1 MKEVLRLDHVSKSFV
16 GVKAMQDISFDL
28 RAGEVHCLCGENGAG
43 KSTLIK
49 VLSGAHQPDAGV
61 IYFEGEQ
68 VTLTPHLA
76 LALGIQTIYQEHIIF
91 DSLSVME
98 NIFMGLEVARSGFLD
113 RREMRRQTVEV
124 LQYLKADISP
134 ETIMGRLSSG
144 QQKTVEIAKGL
155 VFKRKAIIL
164 DEPTAS
170 FSAAEIDNLLDII
183 RTVRASG
190 IGIIYISHHLEE
202 VFRIA
207 DRVTVLR
214 DGRKV
219 SHYEIQGLTKAQL
232 IKDMVGRDPS
242 TFYQREPV
250 PVGEVVFE
258 ARDVSGNGVRNVSFQ
273 LHRGEILGFS
283 GMTGSG
289 RSELMEV
296 LFGHAR
302 LDAGE
307 IRINGRKV
315 RHASPKQSIRGRMC
329 FITEDRQAT
338 GLFLEQTIASNVMV
352 ANMVVNRSFLAIP
365 ANDVQTG
372 ESFIRRLSI
381 KARDARVRVA
391 NLSGGNQQKVV
402 LAKWFN
408 TDGEIFIFDEPTR
421 GIDVASKQEIY
432 QLMVGLL
439 KEGKAIIMVSSDMP
453 EVISMSDRVAVMK
466 NGEMVGLFG
475 KEQLTEENILT
486 YSIGDMAV

>member
-1 MKEVLRLDHVSKSFV
+1 MKELLRLDHVSKSFV
-16 GVKAMQDISFDL
+16 GVKAMQDVSFDL
-28 RAGEVHCLCGENGAG
+28 RSGQVHCLCGENGAG

-49 VLSGAHQPDAGV
+49 VLSGAHQPDEGA
-61 IYFEGEQ
+61 IYFEGSK

-76 LALGIQTIYQEHIIF
+76 LALGIQTIYQEHIVF

-98 NIFMGLEVARSGFLD
+98 NIFMGSEVERGGLLQ

-124 LQYLKADISP
+124 LRTLKADILP

-155 VFKRKAIIL
+155 VFRRKVIIL

-170 FSAAEIDNLLDII
+170 FSATEIDNLLEII

-190 IGIIYISHHLEE
+190 IGVIYISHHLEE

-219 SHYEIQGLTKAQL
+219 SHHDIQGLTKTQL

-242 TFYQREPV
+242 TFYRRETV
-250 PVGEVVFE
+250 PIGEVVFE
-258 ARDVSGNGVRNVSFQ
+258 ARKVAGNGVRDVSFE
-273 LHRGEILGFS
+273 LHRGEVLGFS

-296 LFGHAR
+296 LFGSAR
-302 LDAGE
+302 LEAGE
-307 IRINGRKV
+307 IRIHGRPV
-315 RHASPKQSIRGRMC
+315 RHATPKDSIRNRMC
-329 FITEDRQAT
+329 FITEDRQGT
-338 GLFLEQTIASNVMV
+338 GLFLEQAIASNVTV
-352 ANMVVNRSFLAIP
+352 ANMVNTRDFFAPP
-365 ANDVQTG
+365 ARDLEVGN
-372 ESFIRRLSI
+372 EFIRRLLI
-381 KARDARVRVA
+381 KARDAKVRVM

-408 TDGEIFIFDEPTR
+408 TAGEIFIFDEPTR
-421 GIDVASKQEIY
+421 GIDVNSKQEIY

-466 NGEMVGLFG
+466 DGALVGLLG
-475 KEQLTEENILT
+475 KDQLTEENILT
-486 YSIGDMAV
+486 CSIGDKAV

>member
-1 MKEVLRLDHVSKSFV
+1 MKEILRLDHVSKSFV
-16 GVKAMQDISFDL
+16 GVKAMQGISFDL
-28 RAGEVHCLCGENGAG
+28 CAGEIHCLCGENGAG

-49 VLSGAHQPDAGV
+49 VLSGAHQPDEGS
-61 IYFEGEQ
+61 IYFEGQ
-68 VTLTPHLA
+68 KVTLTPHQA
-76 LALGIQTIYQEHIIF
+76 LALGIQTIYQEHIVF

-98 NIFMGLEVARSGFLD
+98 NIFMGLEVGRRGLLD

-170 FSAAEIDNLLDII
+170 YSAAEIDNLLDII
-183 RTVRASG
+183 KTVRASG
-190 IGIIYISHHLEE
+190 IGIIYISHHLDE

-219 SHYEIQGLTKAQL
+219 SHYQIQGLTKTQL

-242 TFYQREPV
+242 TFYQRETV
-250 PVGEVVFE
+250 PIGEAVLE
-258 ARDVSGNGVRNVSFQ
+258 ARHLTGNGVRDVSFV
-273 LHRGEILGFS
+273 LRRGEVLGFA

-296 LFGHAR
+296 LFGSAR

-307 IRINGRKV
+307 LFIGGRRV
-315 RHASPKQSIRGRMC
+315 RHASPRQSIRNRMC
-329 FITEDRQAT
+329 FITEDRQTT
-338 GLFLEQTIASNVMV
+338 GLFLEQTIAQNVMV
-352 ANMVVNRSFLAIP
+352 ANMVNTRDFFANP
-365 ANDVQTG
+365 ADDLRTG
-372 ESFIRRLSI
+372 DGFIKKLSI
-381 KARDARVRVA
+381 KARDARIWA
-391 NLSGGNQQKVV
+391 MTLSGGNQQKVV

-408 TDGEIFIFDEPTR
+408 TAGDIYIFDEPTR

-466 NGEMVGLFG
+466 DGEMVGLIDRG
-475 KEQLTEENILT
+475 AITEESILT
-486 YSIGDMAV
+486 LSIGDKAV

>member
-1 MKEVLRLDHVSKSFV
+1 MKEILRLDHVSKSFV
-16 GVKAMQDISFDL
+16 GVKAMQGISFDL
-28 RAGEVHCLCGENGAG
+28 CAGEIHCLCGENGAG

-49 VLSGAHQPDAGV
+49 VLSGAHQPDDGS
-61 IYFEGEQ
+61 IYFEGQ
-68 VTLTPHLA
+68 KVTLTPHQA
-76 LALGIQTIYQEHIIF
+76 LALGIQTIYQEHIVF

-98 NIFMGLEVARSGFLD
+98 NIFMGLEVGRRGLLD

-170 FSAAEIDNLLDII
+170 YSAAEIDNLLDII
-183 RTVRASG
+183 KTVRASG
-190 IGIIYISHHLEE
+190 IGIIYISHHLDE

-219 SHYEIQGLTKAQL
+219 SHYQIQGLTKTQL

-242 TFYQREPV
+242 TFYQRETV
-250 PVGEVVFE
+250 PIGEAVLE
-258 ARDVSGNGVRNVSFQ
+258 ARHLTGNGVRDVSFV
-273 LHRGEILGFS
+273 LRRGEVLGFA

-296 LFGHAR
+296 LFGSAR

-307 IRINGRKV
+307 LFIGGRRV
-315 RHASPKQSIRGRMC
+315 RHASPRQSIRNRMC
-329 FITEDRQAT
+329 FITEDRQTT
-338 GLFLEQTIASNVMV
+338 GLFLEQTIAQNVMV
-352 ANMVVNRSFLAIP
+352 ANMVNTRDFFANP
-365 ANDVQTG
+365 ADDLRTG
-372 ESFIRRLSI
+372 DGFIKKLSI
-381 KARDARVRVA
+381 KARDARIWA
-391 NLSGGNQQKVV
+391 MTLSGGNQQKVV

-408 TDGEIFIFDEPTR
+408 TAGDIYIFDEPTR

-466 NGEMVGLFG
+466 DGEMVGLIDRG
-475 KEQLTEENILT
+475 AITEESILT
-486 YSIGDMAV
+486 LSIGDKAV

>member
-1 MKEVLRLDHVSKSFV
+1 MKEILRLDHVSKSFV
-16 GVKAMQDISFDL
+16 GVKAMQGISFDL
-28 RAGEVHCLCGENGAG
+28 CAGEIHCLCGENGAG

-49 VLSGAHQPDAGV
+49 VLSGAHQPDEGS
-61 IYFEGEQ
+61 IYFEGQ
-68 VTLTPHLA
+68 KVTLTPHQA
-76 LALGIQTIYQEHIIF
+76 LALGIQTIYQEHIVF

-98 NIFMGLEVARSGFLD
+98 NIFMGLEVGRRGLLD

-170 FSAAEIDNLLDII
+170 YSAAEIDNLLDII
-183 RTVRASG
+183 KTVRASG
-190 IGIIYISHHLEE
+190 IGIIYISHHLDE

-219 SHYEIQGLTKAQL
+219 SHYQIQGLTKTQL

-242 TFYQREPV
+242 TFYQRETV
-250 PVGEVVFE
+250 PIGEAVLE
-258 ARDVSGNGVRNVSFQ
+258 ARHLTGNGVRDVSFV
-273 LHRGEILGFS
+273 LRRGEVLGFA

-289 RSELMEV
+289 RSELMEL
-296 LFGHAR
+296 LFGSAR

-307 IRINGRKV
+307 LFIGGRRV
-315 RHASPKQSIRGRMC
+315 RHASPRQSIRNRMC
-329 FITEDRQAT
+329 FITEDRQTT
-338 GLFLEQTIASNVMV
+338 GLFLEQTIAQNVMV
-352 ANMVVNRSFLAIP
+352 ANMVNTRDFFANP
-365 ANDVQTG
+365 ADDLRTG
-372 ESFIRRLSI
+372 DGFIKKLSI
-381 KARDARVRVA
+381 KARDARIWA
-391 NLSGGNQQKVV
+391 MTLSGGNQQKVV

-408 TDGEIFIFDEPTR
+408 TAGDIYIFDEPTR

-466 NGEMVGLFG
+466 DGEMVGLIDRG
-475 KEQLTEENILT
+475 AITEESILT
-486 YSIGDMAV
+486 LSIGDKAV

>member
-1 MKEVLRLDHVSKSFV
+1 MQEILRLDKVSKSFV
-16 GVKAMQDISFDL
+16 GVKAMQDISFAL
-28 RAGEVHCLCGENGAG
+28 RGGEVHCLCGENGAG

-49 VLSGAHQPDAGV
+49 VLSGAHQPDQGA
-61 IYFEGEQ
+61 IYFEGAK

-98 NIFMGLEVARSGFLD
+98 NIFMGLEVERRGFLD
-113 RREMRRQTVEV
+113 RGEMRRQTVEV
-124 LQYLKADISP
+124 LRYLEADIRP

-155 VFKRKAIIL
+155 VFRRKVIIL

-170 FSAAEIDNLLDII
+170 FSATEIDNLLEII
-183 RTVRASG
+183 KTVRASG

-219 SHYEIQGLTKAQL
+219 SHYDIQGLTKTQL

-242 TFYQREPV
+242 TFYRRETV
-250 PVGEVVFE
+250 PIGEVIFE
-258 ARDVSGNGVRNVSFQ
+258 ARNVTGNGVRNVSFQ
-273 LHRGEILGFS
+273 LHRGEVLGFS

-296 LFGHAR
+296 LFGGAR
-302 LDAGE
+302 LEAGE
-307 IRINGRKV
+307 IWVHGRRV
-315 RHASPKQSIRGRMC
+315 RHASPKDSIRSRMC
-329 FITEDRQAT
+329 FITEDRQGT
-338 GLFLEQTIASNVMV
+338 GLFLEQAIASNVMV
-352 ANMVVNRSFLAIP
+352 ANMVNTRSLLASP
-365 ANDVQTG
+365 AEDVRTG
-372 ESFIRRLSI
+372 ESFIQKLSI
-381 KARDARVRVA
+381 KARGARVRVM

-402 LAKWFN
+402 LAKWFH
-408 TDGEIFIFDEPTR
+408 TAGEIFIFDEPTR
-421 GIDVASKQEIY
+421 GIDVNSRQEIY

-466 NGEMVGLFG
+466 GGELVGLLD
-475 KEQLTEENILT
+475 KDQLTEENILT
-486 YSIGDMAV
+486 YSIGDKRV